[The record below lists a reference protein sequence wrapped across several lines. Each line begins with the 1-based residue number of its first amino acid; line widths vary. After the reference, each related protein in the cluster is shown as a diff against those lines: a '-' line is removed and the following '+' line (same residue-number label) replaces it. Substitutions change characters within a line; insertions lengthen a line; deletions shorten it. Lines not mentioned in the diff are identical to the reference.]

1 MGKNS
6 FILHTDSLD
15 ILSELTDEQ
24 AGLLF
29 KAISKYQKTGETD
42 LDGIMKAL
50 FIPFKNQFDR
60 DSEKYQ
66 KICERNK
73 SNGLN
78 GGRPKENK
86 AQNNPVGYSETQP
99 IPKKADSDND
109 SKSDSDNELEKEDT
123 KVSSKKQKSSSR
135 GTRMTEDWFLS
146 QELGEWAMQQG
157 FTGVEVERQA
167 EKFKDWWIA
176 VAGAKGVKKDWDA
189 TWRTWIRNA
198 QDWRK

>member
-1 MGKNS
+1 MRKNS
-6 FILHTDSLD
+6 FILHIDSLD

-29 KAISKYQKTGETD
+29 KAISQYQKTGETN

-60 DSEKYQ
+60 DSEKYK

-86 AQNNPVGYSETQP
+86 TQNNPVGYLETQT
-99 IPKKADSDND
+99 IPKKADSDSD
-109 SKSDSDNELEKEDT
+109 SKSDSELEKEDT
-123 KVSSKKQKSSSR
+123 NVSSKNKKTSSR
-135 GTRMTEDWFLS
+135 GTRIPDDWFLS
-146 QELGEWAMQQG
+146 QELGEWAMEQG
-157 FTGVEVERQA
+157 FTGVEVEKQA
-167 EKFKDWWIA
+167 EKFKDYWKA